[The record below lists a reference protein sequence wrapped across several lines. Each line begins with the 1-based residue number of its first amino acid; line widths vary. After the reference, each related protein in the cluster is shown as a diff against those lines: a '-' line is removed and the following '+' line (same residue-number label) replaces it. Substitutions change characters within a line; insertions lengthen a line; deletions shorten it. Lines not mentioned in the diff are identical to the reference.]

1 MKEEPLMDMNY
12 ERKTKSTK
20 EKDLSIISENTELW
34 IDNETHLEIKE
45 KAKSKLKKIIF
56 ICTTFML
63 IELYGAYYSHSIAIL
78 TDAFHLLSDQLGFII
93 SLSSIYISERI
104 S

>member
-1 MKEEPLMDMNY
+1 MKEEPLMDTNY

-45 KAKSKLKKIIF
+45 KAK
-56 ICTTFML
+56 
-63 IELYGAYYSHSIAIL
+63 
-78 TDAFHLLSDQLGFII
+78 
-93 SLSSIYISERI
+93 
-104 S
+104 